1 MSLSF
6 DRSNRAITCPTA
18 ETPLSVLPHL
28 EYCTSFLLPIKS
40 LVFSRALKISAYKAI
55 GSLKKKNKII
65 YCKLSF
71 LQHSAINLTIN
82 KLISSSSTYQVEQV

>member
-40 LVFSRALKISAYKAI
+40 LVFSRALKISASTV
-55 GSLKKKNKII
+55 GSICASEAKP
-65 YCKLSF
+65 
-71 LQHSAINLTIN
+71 
-82 KLISSSSTYQVEQV
+82 